1 VRKIKY
7 AVEKDKRKMMVD
19 AVREKKNANG
29 GRRVEKYVINTGLPP
44 GESFTFIVHEHDF
57 AHDPS

>member
-19 AVREKKNANG
+19 AVREKKKCKWWKKG
-29 GRRVEKYVINTGLPP
+29 GKICDKYW
-44 GESFTFIVHEHDF
+44 FT
-57 AHDPS
+57 PR